1 MEFYSLSPALA
12 PGVVE
17 HKLVVC
23 GAEAL
28 VEVADGLVGGGG
40 EGLVDVQEEGV
51 ALLELEIFPDELY
64 DPADLLLPVH
74 LVILL
79 FHDRSIS
86 RCLQSD
92 LHLPRLGRRSLFLLS
107 WILALFSFVCFPHLS
122 LPVHP
127 YGMAHSLV
135 EVNQAIKA

>member
-17 HKLVVC
+17 DKLVVC

-40 EGLVDVQEEGV
+40 EGLVDVQEQRV
-51 ALLELEIFPDELY
+51 ALLELEIFPDELD

-79 FHDRSIS
+79 FHDRSIPCS
-86 RCLQSD
+86 LQSH

-107 WILALFSFVCFPHLS
+107 WLPVFLLLARFTLFSL
-122 LPVHP
+122 L
-127 YGMAHSLV
+127 
-135 EVNQAIKA
+135 